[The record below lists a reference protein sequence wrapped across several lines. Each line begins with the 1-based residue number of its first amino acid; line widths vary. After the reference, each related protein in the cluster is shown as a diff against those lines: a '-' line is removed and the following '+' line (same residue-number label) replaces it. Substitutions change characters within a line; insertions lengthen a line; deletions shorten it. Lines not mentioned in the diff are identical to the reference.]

1 MPRQVT
7 ELSVFVASPSDVEEE
22 VARLVDVIER
32 LNLEW
37 SSQGIRL
44 RLVRWKTDANPDFG
58 PDPQSVINQQIG
70 PDHDIFI
77 GLLWGRLG
85 TPTGRAESG
94 TVEEFRRAKQR
105 HDEDPD
111 SVALML
117 YFKETPI
124 PPSQIDAEQFGA
136 LQEFRSQLGEEG
148 GLYWTFEDT
157 AEFERTVHMHLARFL
172 LRNRPPETHADA
184 AVGPSV
190 VDGPVH
196 DGELASHDEP
206 GLLDLQEAVETE
218 FAGLNET
225 ATELAA
231 ATTKIGEFIA
241 ERAADLKRAQQRSD
255 FNAVRRKVLRNVSDH
270 AAVGLDRY
278 VEDVESILPRFLLHL
293 DGGVA
298 AFATALP
305 VQGQISKGTAD
316 ERKQLKKAVSKL
328 RGGLANAASGADEFK
343 RSLENT
349 PGMTIAMN
357 RSRRAAAR
365 ILQRQISAMRRAELE
380 LAEVESLVDDW
391 LVDEE

>member
-70 PDHDIFI
+70 LDHDIFI

-85 TPTGRAESG
+85 TLTGRAESG

-172 LRNRPPETHADA
+172 HRTPSAGDCRSDA
-184 AVGPSV
+184 TLEPSV
-190 VDGPVH
+190 RGGRSVH
-196 DGELASHDEP
+196 DGELESQDEP
-206 GLLDLQEAVETE
+206 GLLDLQDAVET
-218 FAGLNET
+218 
-225 ATELAA
+225 
-231 ATTKIGEFIA
+231 
-241 ERAADLKRAQQRSD
+241 R
-255 FNAVRRKVLRNVSDH
+255 VRR
-270 AAVGLDRY
+270 
-278 VEDVESILPRFLLHL
+278 
-293 DGGVA
+293 
-298 AFATALP
+298 T
-305 VQGQISKGTAD
+305 
-316 ERKQLKKAVSKL
+316 ER
-328 RGGLANAASGADEFK
+328 SG
-343 RSLENT
+343 
-349 PGMTIAMN
+349 
-357 RSRRAAAR
+357 
-365 ILQRQISAMRRAELE
+365 
-380 LAEVESLVDDW
+380 
-391 LVDEE
+391 